1 MPAPQKTRVFRNG
14 RSQAVRIPTDHQL
27 RGSEVHAY
35 PDEGAGGPIPSKDG
49 PADWDRIFRI
59 IDKAGFPEDFMTER
73 NQGTAE
79 VREPL

>member
-1 MPAPQKTRVFRNG
+1 MISIMIDIKGSKPVPAPQKTRVFRNG

-49 PADWDRIFRI
+49 PAD
-59 IDKAGFPEDFMTER
+59 
-73 NQGTAE
+73 
-79 VREPL
+79 